1 MHADPNSTYDP
12 RVHGMTV
19 RATSIANTV
28 NATRVGAPHPELSPP
43 LPGWTPIALQQ
54 GFWATQMHDGV
65 TVIVT
70 IGSGGTLLFA
80 GTDIGRSIQPLGIA
94 QGAIAAGDSLVP
106 LEHGLSPVLPVCGAA
121 PPPSADLCGLPTA
134 ANGYV
139 PVYDVASNVVTGF
152 GFLASMCIVQN
163 STDVQITA
171 RFNHIACANA
181 TGVGVG
187 GANQLGATSLLAP
200 AIAR

>member
-1 MHADPNSTYDP
+1 
-12 RVHGMTV
+12 
-19 RATSIANTV
+19 
-28 NATRVGAPHPELSPP
+28 
-43 LPGWTPIALQQ
+43 
-54 GFWATQMHDGV
+54 MHDGV

-106 LEHGLSPVLPVCGAA
+106 LEHGLSPVLPVCGA
-121 PPPSADLCGLPTA
+121 PPPPTDACDLPTA

-139 PVYDVASNVVTGF
+139 PVYDANSNVVTGF

-181 TGVGVG
+181 TGAGVG
-187 GANQLGATSLLAP
+187 GASQLGVTSLLAP